1 MSEIVF
7 KPIISLPIMII
18 FSAAMLLIVL
28 LNRQHIINRI
38 LIIIVLF
45 IISQRPMIRD
55 KEQAVF
61 NLDLDV
67 VFIVD
72 NTVSMNAIDVNG
84 GTRLEAVKRDCKNI
98 MNTFAGANFAVIT
111 YGNIAQVKYP
121 FTNEYGTIV
130 DIIDSMKIIDP
141 SYATG
146 SALDLPHDYLKM
158 LLESSENKEKHKR
171 VVFFMG
177 DGELTSSESS
187 NTNFDVYN
195 DLASMIDSGA
205 VLGYGTSEG
214 GKVIVKE
221 SVFINRIVDANGYL
235 IDAKTGG
242 PIISK
247 FNEDNLKKVASSL
260 KLNYYHMTNYSVIA
274 DKINEIKD
282 KANEQEEEDNDEK
295 FDMDIYYYFSGA
307 LLVLLLLDLYHCRR
321 NEQ

>member
-1 MSEIVF
+1 MSEIIF
-7 KPIISLPIMII
+7 KPLVSLPIMII
-18 FSAAMLLIVL
+18 FSVVMLLIVL
-28 LNRQHIINRI
+28 FNKQHIINRF
-38 LIIIVLF
+38 LIIIVVF
-45 IISQRPMIRD
+45 IISQRPMLRD

-61 NLDLDV
+61 NLDIDV

-72 NTVSMNAIDVNG
+72 NTVSMNAVDVNG
-84 GTRLEAVKRDCKNI
+84 GTRLDAVKNDCKNI

-130 DIIDSMKIIDP
+130 DVIDNMKIIDP
-141 SYATG
+141 NYATG
-146 SALDLPHDYLKM
+146 SSLDLPHDYLKM

-171 VVFFMG
+171 VVFFIG
-177 DGELTSSESS
+177 DGELTSNESS
-187 NTNFDVYN
+187 NTNFNVYN
-195 DLASMIDSGA
+195 DLNGMIDSGA

-221 SVFINRIVDANGYL
+221 SLFINRIVDSNGYL

-247 FNEDNLKKVASSL
+247 FNEDNLKKIANSL

-282 KANEQEEEDNDEK
+282 KANEQEEDDNDEK
-295 FDMDIYYYFSGA
+295 FDMDIYYYFSGT
-307 LLVLLLLDLYHCRR
+307 LLVLLLVELYYCRR